1 MQTLAVTR
9 DIAPDHP
16 AFAGHFP
23 GRPLLPGALLL
34 AEVMEAARGAP
45 GPARR
50 LADAGTLAAAKFLAP
65 VPPGARLE
73 IALAW
78 DETTLRFAATHAG
91 VVVARGHWRL
101 EEAA

>member
-1 MQTLAVTR
+1 MNTLAATR
-9 DIAPDHP
+9 DVAHDHP

-34 AEVMEAARGAP
+34 AEVMEAACAAP

-50 LADAGTLAAAKFLAP
+50 FAAGATLAAAKFLAP

-78 DETTLRFAATHAG
+78 DDATLHFEARCAQAT
-91 VVVARGHWRL
+91 VARGHWRW
-101 EEAA
+101 EPAA

>member
-1 MQTLAVTR
+1 MQTLAVTL

-34 AEVMEAARGAP
+34 AEVMEAARGVP
-45 GPARR
+45 EPARR
-50 LADAGTLAAAKFLAP
+50 LATDGTLAAAKFLAT

-73 IALAW
+73 IALQW
-78 DETTLRFAATHAG
+78 DDATLRFEATNAG
-91 VVVARGHWRL
+91 TVVARGHWRR
-101 EEAA
+101 EDAR